1 MSYADAPLLADPHP
15 ELGVGPR
22 RGLRRVESGS
32 VPVVE
37 VEGDGSPVL
46 VDDLDVEGLLELAA
60 EAEAQVWAAERR
72 KLRYAY
78 RWCVLHPPADE
89 GSAAT
94 WGECDL
100 ALGADGTP
108 GVAEGAAAELGAA
121 L

>member
-1 MSYADAPLLADPHP
+1 MPYVDAPLLADPHP
-15 ELGVGPR
+15 ELGGWPR
-22 RGLRRVESGS
+22 HGLRRVDAGAGSGAASGSAS

-37 VEGDGSPVL
+37 VEPDGSPVFL
-46 VDDLDVEGLLELAA
+46 DDLDADGLLALAA

-78 RWCVLHPPADE
+78 RWCVLHPPTDP
-89 GSAAT
+89 GDPDRAAT

-108 GVAEGAAAELGAA
+108 
-121 L
+121 